1 MKKLLITMTILF
13 FASCS
18 LEKFERSVA
27 DSDNESDIEN
37 SNDSDMEEISDEGT
51 SEIDGVVCTGQK
63 KCYDNNEDID
73 CPSQTGDFYG
83 TDAFYAMSGDCLKR
97 DFSILD
103 SGPEKIVI
111 DNNTGLQW
119 QRNYPQEGYSWE
131 DAISYCKN
139 LNYGGYSDWRLPDQS
154 ELWTIVDFGSG
165 ISPAINADIFPST
178 QADYFWTSSKD
189 SSDSSLGVFVHF
201 LYGISG
207 KIKNTSSGYVR
218 CVRGKYLPSNDFKEG
233 SVKGD
238 KTLSDA
244 STGLVWS
251 LSYAAG
257 RIWKDALGYCESLNY
272 GGKRNW
278 KLPNINELKTLFNNG
293 GSSLISAVPE
303 IPHER
308 FWSSTTASLYSAS
321 YAMSLEIGNGDIQ
334 FESKQDS
341 KYVICVSGK
350 IKNDTEEC
358 DSDNGC
364 SDGYECISGVCYE
377 SIDEC
382 ISDDECKEGFECFED
397 KCIPEGSFI
406 SKWNT
411 AFYGVSSEKQ
421 ITLPLVE
428 NGTYDFTVF
437 WGDGS
442 YNKITKWND
451 PAVVHTYPEPGIY
464 SVIISGTFEGWQFC
478 EVTDAGCAVSDA
490 TKIIDV
496 SRWSGLVLGD
506 TEYQFAQCWNL
517 DITAKD
523 APDLSK
529 TKSLRGAFANCNTL
543 TGKESFNDWDVSGI
557 ENMSGMFYRT
567 DKFNQDISSWD
578 VSNVTD
584 MSYAFSSARLFNADL
599 SGWDVSKVTDMS
611 NMFENATDFNS
622 DLSDWNV
629 SKVTDMDSMFYE
641 AAAFNHDLSTW
652 DVLNVTDM
660 GMMFFNASSFNSDL
674 SDWNVSKVTDMSGMF
689 FNSSS
694 FNSDLSKWDVSE
706 VISMWGMFYNAQSFN
721 CDLSGWNVSKVTN
734 MSSMFLNAALFN
746 SDLSEWD
753 VSSVEDMSWIF
764 AGTALFNSDISSW
777 DVSNV
782 KNMCSMFDNAPLFNS
797 DISEWDVSKV
807 EDMSYMFAS
816 ANTFNSDISGWD
828 VSSVINMSR
837 MFNNAISFDQD
848 LSDWQ
853 ISSVLEMEY
862 MFYGV
867 TLSTVNYD
875 AILNGWSELTL
886 QNNVDFHGGNS
897 KYSTAAE
904 AARAKIISD
913 FNWTITDGGLE

>member
-1 MKKLLITMTILF
+1 MKKLFIIVIF
-13 FASCS
+13 IFSVSCS
-18 LEKFERSVA
+18 LEKFERPVA

-37 SNDSDMEEISDEGT
+37 LNDSDIEEISDEGT
-51 SEIDGVVCTGQK
+51 SEIDGVICTGQK
-63 KCYDNNEDID
+63 NCYDNSDNMT
-73 CPSQTGDFYG
+73 CPFPGSDFYG
-83 TDAFYAMSGDCLKR
+83 TDAHYSMSGDCLKR

-103 SGPEKIVI
+103 SGPEKIVT

-131 DAISYCKN
+131 DAISYCKD
-139 LNYGGYSDWRLPDQS
+139 LNYGGYTDWRLPDQS
-154 ELWTIVDFGSG
+154 ELWTIVDFGNG

-238 KTLSDA
+238 KILSDA

-257 RIWKDALGYCESLNY
+257 RNWKDALAYCEDLNY

-278 KLPNINELKTLFNNG
+278 KLPNINELKTLFNNENG
-293 GSSLISAVPE
+293 LMSAVPE

-364 SDGYECISGVCYE
+364 AEGYDCISGVCYE
-377 SIDEC
+377 STVSC
-382 ISDDECKEGFECFED
+382 INGDDCEDGFECFED
-397 KCIPEGSFI
+397 KCISEGSFI

-411 AFYGVSSEKQ
+411 ELIGKSSKKQ

-437 WGDGS
+437 WGDGA
-442 YNKITKWND
+442 YDKITKWND
-451 PAVVHTYPEPGIY
+451 PAAVHTYPEPGIY

-478 EVTDAGCAVSDA
+478 EVTDTGCAVSDA

-496 SRWSGLVLGD
+496 SRWSDLVLGD

-517 DITAKD
+517 DITAED
-523 APDLSK
+523 TPDLSK
-529 TKSLRGAFANCNTL
+529 TKSLRGAFANCNIL
-543 TGKESFNDWDVSGI
+543 TGNESFNDWDVSGI
-557 ENMSGMFYRT
+557 ENMSGMFYRA

-629 SKVTDMDSMFYE
+629 E
-641 AAAFNHDLSTW
+641 
-652 DVLNVTDM
+652 NVTNM
-660 GMMFFNASSFNSDL
+660 SGMFLKASSFNSDI
-674 SDWNVSKVTDMSGMF
+674 SSWDVSTVTNMSGMF
-689 FNSSS
+689 YFASL
-694 FNSDLSKWDVSE
+694 FNSDLSNWNVSN
-706 VISMWGMFYNAQSFN
+706 VIYMAAVFESASSFES
-721 CDLSGWNVSKVTN
+721 DISGWNVSSVTN
-734 MSSMFLNAALFN
+734 MSHMFNNASSFN

-753 VSSVEDMSWIF
+753 VSNVTDMSYMF
-764 AGTALFNSDISSW
+764 EGAALFDSDLSGWDVSNVTNMNSMFRGATSFNSDLSSW

-782 KNMCSMFDNAPLFNS
+782 TDMYFMFSNNDSFNGDISSWNVSSVTTMGSMFYGATSFDRDL
-797 DISEWDVSKV
+797 
-807 EDMSYMFAS
+807 
-816 ANTFNSDISGWD
+816 SGWD
-828 VSSVINMSR
+828 VSNVTNMS
-837 MFNNAISFDQD
+837 
-848 LSDWQ
+848 
-853 ISSVLEMEY
+853 Y
-862 MFYGV
+862 MFYEV
-867 TLSTVNYD
+867 TLSTANYD
-875 AILNGWSELTL
+875 AILNGWSELML
-886 QNNVDFHGGNS
+886 QNDVDFSGGNS
-897 KYSTAAE
+897 KYSSAAE